1 MLGVPTSDV
10 EMGLKWSLG
19 VCYTVLMKII
29 SLNIRGVKRMG
40 KVGWIKEIIRNEN
53 PCVLGL
59 QETKS
64 RMVPKPFRVFDMW
77 LDDDE
82 IDNVFRLAWEKP
94 VRSSRPDCV
103 VRDRFKSVKEALKSW
118 SKAKFGNVDQC
129 IETNK
134 RKAMRWEL
142 EAESRNL
149 NNDELNSW
157 LEARKSWLDKEN
169 EKTSI
174 LKQKARIKWD
184 IEGDENSK
192 YFHAMV
198 KRRCSKN
205 SIRGLLIDGV
215 WCEDPRRIKIEIF
228 NFYKTIF
235 SSNGERRPRFAND
248 RVPKISVEDAGRLE
262 EQFSEKEIWDAVSGC
277 GSDKAPGPDG
287 FNFRYI
293 KRFWATIKSD
303 VFKAVRWFWDKGEFS
318 KGCNS
323 SFVTLIPKISDCLI
337 GSFYKIIAKILAERV
352 KKVIG
357 KVIGEVQNAFI
368 KDRYILDG
376 VLIANETIEFLKKK
390 KMKGLVFKV
399 DFEKAYDSIE
409 WKYLLEVMRRMGF
422 GIRWCKWV
430 AGCLKSSSIS
440 ILVNGSPTSEFAM
453 ERRVRQGDP
462 LSPFLFILAAEGL
475 NALLKEA
482 VDKSIFK
489 GILVGAEHLQYADD
503 TIIFGG
509 WSRENACNLMNIL
522 KCFEEVAGL
531 KINLT
536 KSKIYGVGVEGGELD
551 RMACYMRCSVSTFP
565 FTYLGLPIG
574 VNMRRTSAWNGVVD
588 RFKSRLSGW
597 KEKSMSLGG
606 RLKLVK
612 SVLGSL
618 PLYYFSMFRVPSSI
632 ISALKRARKNFFWGG
647 LGEGKKWLGLIR
659 SIYGLDGGWSGVRVL
674 GLAVEVYG
682 LTLFTSECEGCVVVE
697 VNGAFS
703 VKALS
708 QWIEEHQVTG
718 VVPAGTYKT
727 SWNNIVPRKVN
738 VFAWRASIGRI
749 PVRVEL
755 DKKGIDL
762 DSLLC
767 PCCEN
772 VVESI
777 DHALALC
784 EKALGV
790 WDRLFAWWGIGPVNA
805 FTIKKDTR
813 LLWQATV
820 LVSAYLI

>member
-1 MLGVPTSDV
+1 
-10 EMGLKWSLG
+10 
-19 VCYTVLMKII
+19 
-29 SLNIRGVKRMG
+29 
-40 KVGWIKEIIRNEN
+40 
-53 PCVLGL
+53 
-59 QETKS
+59 
-64 RMVPKPFRVFDMW
+64 
-77 LDDDE
+77 
-82 IDNVFRLAWEKP
+82 
-94 VRSSRPDCV
+94 
-103 VRDRFKSVKEALKSW
+103 
-118 SKAKFGNVDQC
+118 
-129 IETNK
+129 
-134 RKAMRWEL
+134 
-142 EAESRNL
+142 
-149 NNDELNSW
+149 
-157 LEARKSWLDKEN
+157 
-169 EKTSI
+169 
-174 LKQKARIKWD
+174 
-184 IEGDENSK
+184 
-192 YFHAMV
+192 
-198 KRRCSKN
+198 
-205 SIRGLLIDGV
+205 
-215 WCEDPRRIKIEIF
+215 
-228 NFYKTIF
+228 
-235 SSNGERRPRFAND
+235 
-248 RVPKISVEDAGRLE
+248 
-262 EQFSEKEIWDAVSGC
+262 KEIWDAVSGC
-277 GSDKAPGPDG
+277 GSDKAPGPNG

-293 KRFWATIKSD
+293 KRFWATTKSD
-303 VFKAVRWFWDKGEFS
+303 VIKAVRWFWDKGDFF

-323 SFVTLIPKISDCLI
+323 SFVTLISKISDPMRLGDHRPISLI
-337 GSFYKIIAKILAERV
+337 RIFYKIIAKILAERV

-357 KVIGEVQNAFI
+357 KVIGEVQNTFI
-368 KDRYILDG
+368 EDRHILDG

-390 KMKGLVFKV
+390 KMKGLVFKF
-399 DFEKAYDSIE
+399 DFEKAYDNIK
-409 WKYLLEVMRRMGF
+409 WKYLLEIMRRMGF

-453 ERRVRQGDP
+453 ERGVRQGDP

-489 GILVGAEHLQYADD
+489 GIRVGAEEVMVSHLQYADD
-503 TIIFGG
+503 TIIFGE

-597 KEKSMSLGG
+597 KAKAMSFGG
-606 RLKLVK
+606 RLTLVK

-618 PLYYFSMFRVPSSI
+618 PLYYFFMFRVPSSI
-632 ISALKRARKNFFWGG
+632 ISALERVRKNFFWGG

-659 SIYGLDGGWSGVRVL
+659 SIYGLDGGWSGVRGSWLGGGGVWADIIHVGKVL
-674 GLAVEVYG
+674 DHIEGGFEQQFVKKIRNGLG
-682 LTLFTSECEGCVVVE
+682 TSFWGRRNDGVWEWCWDWFWPLRGRAEGEFNELIDLVSNVVLDQNVKDVWWWKLD

-718 VVPAGTYKT
+718 VVPADTYKT

-755 DKKGIDL
+755 VGMAISD
-762 DSLLC
+762 
-767 PCCEN
+767 P
-772 VVESI
+772 
-777 DHALALC
+777 
-784 EKALGV
+784 
-790 WDRLFAWWGIGPVNA
+790 
-805 FTIKKDTR
+805 TR
-813 LLWQATV
+813 NLT
-820 LVSAYLI
+820 